1 MMPVKLLGTPEQCKR
16 LFQAARTIVKVAE
29 YFACTMG
36 QMLHCCQRFM
46 AGYNYCV
53 WSLERKQRIA

>member
-1 MMPVKLLGTPEQCKR
+1 MMPEKLLGTPEQYKR

-29 YFACTMG
+29 YFAGTMG

-53 WSLERKQRIA
+53 WSIVGKKGL